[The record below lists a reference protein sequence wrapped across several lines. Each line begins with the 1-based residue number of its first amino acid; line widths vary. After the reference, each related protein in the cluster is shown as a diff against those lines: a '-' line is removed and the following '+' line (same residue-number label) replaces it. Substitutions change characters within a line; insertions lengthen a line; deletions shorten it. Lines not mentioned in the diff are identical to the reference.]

1 MQDLLETMRDRVLN
15 HFAASQITTPIPRVS
30 VTLSRGVGDAETT
43 MCGPGFCLVLQG
55 TKQLV
60 IGNQALK
67 QGSGQSFA
75 SLIELPATRCLY
87 ETARRDPY
95 VAVGLTV
102 DPVLLSELL
111 TDLPLLPPLPE
122 LSSFSVA
129 EGTPDLLEAWNQ
141 HLALLDAPGDI
152 AALAKPRERELLY
165 RLLQSAHGRVLRQFV
180 WEEGGLAQIRKAVD
194 WLRSHFDEH
203 VSIKALAEVAAM
215 SVPAFNRHFRLVTA
229 TSPLQYQKA
238 LRLQA
243 ARQLLFKGN
252 DVTRTA
258 RAVGYESVSQFSREY
273 ARRFERSPKQD
284 ALAMRERRAEPVP
297 RMHSTVSSGPQLP
310 NGTAV

>member
-129 EGTPDLLEAWNQ
+129 EGTPDLLEARNQ
-141 HLALLDAPGDI
+141 HLALLDAPVISLRWRNRGSENCCI
-152 AALAKPRERELLY
+152 ACCRVRTVTCCGSLSGKRVVWRRYAR
-165 RLLQSAHGRVLRQFV
+165 QSIGC
-180 WEEGGLAQIRKAVD
+180 GPT
-194 WLRSHFDEH
+194 S
-203 VSIKALAEVAAM
+203 M
-215 SVPAFNRHFRLVTA
+215 NM
-229 TSPLQYQKA
+229 SPLRPLPK
-238 LRLQA
+238 
-243 ARQLLFKGN
+243 
-252 DVTRTA
+252 
-258 RAVGYESVSQFSREY
+258 
-273 ARRFERSPKQD
+273 SP
-284 ALAMRERRAEPVP
+284 L
-297 RMHSTVSSGPQLP
+297 
-310 NGTAV
+310 